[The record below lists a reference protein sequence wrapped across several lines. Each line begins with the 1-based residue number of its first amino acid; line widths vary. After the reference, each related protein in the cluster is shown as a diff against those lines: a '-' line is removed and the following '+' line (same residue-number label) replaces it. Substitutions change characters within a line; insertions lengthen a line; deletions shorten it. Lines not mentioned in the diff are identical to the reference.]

1 MRSATL
7 RTGTARHMRDLR
19 HQHMEDCMGLIK
31 DMVRYEDSNSDWNN
45 CFDNLDWS
53 DTVGGKLYENRTKRN
68 RNDKD

>member
-1 MRSATL
+1 
-7 RTGTARHMRDLR
+7 
-19 HQHMEDCMGLIK
+19 MGLIK